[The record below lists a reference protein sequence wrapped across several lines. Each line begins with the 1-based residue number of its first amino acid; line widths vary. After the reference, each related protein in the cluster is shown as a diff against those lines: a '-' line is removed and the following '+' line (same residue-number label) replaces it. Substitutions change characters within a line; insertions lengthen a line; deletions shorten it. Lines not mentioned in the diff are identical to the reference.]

1 MDKANKQFGFLH
13 SVTAAL
19 DLISLGGLIGLG
31 LAVSM

>member
-13 SVTAAL
+13 TVTGVL
-19 DLISLGGLIGLG
+19 DLISLGGLVGLG